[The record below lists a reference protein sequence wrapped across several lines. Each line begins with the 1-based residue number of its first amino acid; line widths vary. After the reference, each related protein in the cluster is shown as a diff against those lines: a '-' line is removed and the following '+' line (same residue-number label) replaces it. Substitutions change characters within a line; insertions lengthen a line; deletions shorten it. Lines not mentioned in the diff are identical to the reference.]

1 MAQEGFVMDVVAEW
15 PGRVA
20 EVNVAVGDQV
30 AVDDE
35 LVTIESMK
43 MLMPVMAPAAGRVSE
58 ICVAVDQAVNEGD
71 IILRLDA

>member
-1 MAQEGFVMDVVAEW
+1 MDVVAGW

-43 MLMPVMAPAAGRVSE
+43 MLMPVMAPVAGRVSE
-58 ICVAVDQAVNEGD
+58 ICVAVDQAVNEGET
-71 IILRLDA
+71 ILRLDA